1 VSGLRAD
8 SPLSDRIPPKQL
20 IAGGISGFIAEA
32 ISYQGVFAISVA
44 IALISV
50 AVIVK
55 TLTIKSS
62 S

>member
-1 VSGLRAD
+1 
-8 SPLSDRIPPKQL
+8 L

-32 ISYQGVFAISVA
+32 ISYQRVFAITVA

-55 TLTIKSS
+55 TLTKQIGTIKPKTRRG
-62 S
+62 